1 MKEKIKEIFS
11 KYSIEINDL
20 QAEKFV
26 KYYDFLIEEN
36 KKFNLTAI
44 TDFEQVILKHFID
57 SVLPIN
63 EIKHNAKIVDVGTGA
78 GFPGIPIKIL
88 RDDVDILLVD
98 SLEKRIKFLNE
109 LIKLLSLKKIKTL
122 HSRAEDIGNNRETFD
137 VSLSRAVA
145 KVNTLSEY
153 LIPYVKVGGKI
164 IMYKGKNSEEEL
176 TEGENA
182 INILGGELED
192 IKKYYLPEIESER
205 NVIII
210 KKIKHTNKKYPRNK
224 NLPKLKPL

>member
-20 QAEKFV
+20 QAKKFV

>member
-11 KYSIEINDL
+11 KYSIEINNL

>member
-1 MKEKIKEIFS
+1 MKEKIKEMFS

-210 KKIKHTNKKYPRNK
+210 KKIKQTNKKYPRNK